1 MITLNVTYSGL
12 YVDAECDAVSG
23 QIGVLRA
30 QFSFSE
36 DWNEFPEK
44 TAVFCGSGSS
54 VSVLL
59 GESLSCE
66 VPSEVTEKP
75 GKLVIGVFATVQ
87 DADGRIRRYPGKPAT
102 VEIGSGTPIV
112 DTLPGD
118 DEISSYE
125 QLLYRLMA
133 VEEALDD
140 SINRANTAAA
150 GAESAAV
157 SADAAAV
164 RATDAS
170 VKAETNAESAKTAA
184 EVATRTASAA
194 NKAAKK
200 AEDAAVAV
208 SGAVER
214 ATEAAIKAE
223 EAASGV
229 ETAISDATAAAA
241 EAQKQAEAAENAAQ
255 NVEEAISAANTAAQN
270 ADRAASDADNAASS
284 ANSAASSA
292 NAAASAADTAASD
305 ATTAASDANKAAS
318 SARTAANNA
327 AAAAQNANEQANFA
341 YKEGLKTN
349 TARDEAN
356 TAAAAALDAANDA
369 NEATVSVHE
378 WWREERPLVE
388 QARAD
393 SETATASANTAA
405 QNANNATE
413 RAEAL
418 LAQGIPKNTSDLN
431 NDSGFI
437 TNAVTDLVN
446 YYLKSETY
454 TREEVLELIS
464 SIPKF
469 SIAVV
474 SALPTSDISET
485 TVYLVKS
492 GDDQSNLYTEYIRA
506 NGAWEMLGRQE
517 IDLTGYATETWVNTK
532 LKTKLDD
539 FTIEIYNGNNGNPKP
554 VRFASFNYSTCNS
567 EEGIAAKISLVSG
580 HGNGSSYAFLQD
592 AIIKVTHTGSVSVD
606 NFKYYGAS
614 AGTYDGAARQYGDIF
629 WLVDETNKIVDFY
642 CLMGQY
648 ARVKQTPW
656 KRLTYSTKGTVT
668 QYTTCTVYS
677 SGTMNWGNNA
687 EIALSTDLAGLQ
699 AQFGTDI
706 AGIQAQFVNYLPLAG
721 GAMTGSLVFN
731 GGDAAGASKIVL
743 ATGEGQI
750 TNSGTQTLFGFIDA
764 TTLAVGHSSY
774 AVNIRGN
781 ATRPLYNSK
790 EMALFSDVSALDTRL
805 SALESSAVSLLSGT
819 STPTADQGE
828 DGDIYLV
835 TG

>member
-1 MITLNVTYSGL
+1 MNVTYSGL

-30 QFSFSE
+30 QFSFTD

-59 GESLSCE
+59 GDSLSCE

-133 VEEALDD
+133 VEDALDE

-150 GAESAAV
+150 GAETAAV
-157 SADAAAV
+157 SADSAAV
-164 RATDAS
+164 RATDAA

-200 AEDAAVAV
+200 AEDAAAAV
-208 SGAVER
+208 SDAVER
-214 ATEAAIKAE
+214 ATEAAVKAE
-223 EAASGV
+223 EAAS
-229 ETAISDATAAAA
+229 
-241 EAQKQAEAAENAAQ
+241 
-255 NVEEAISAANTAAQN
+255 
-270 ADRAASDADNAASS
+270 DAD
-284 ANSAASSA
+284 
-292 NAAASAADTAASD
+292 
-305 ATTAASDANKAAS
+305 KAAS
-318 SARTAANNA
+318 SARVAASNA
-327 AAAAQNANEQANFA
+327 ESKGDYALEQANFA
-341 YKEGLKTN
+341 SREGQKTAVIRGE
-349 TARDEAN
+349 TKAAADSARMAATDAR
-356 TAAAAALDAANDA
+356 TAAT
-369 NEATVSVHE
+369 TVNE
-378 WWREERPLVE
+378 WWAEKQPVLE
-388 QARAD
+388 QALAD
-393 SETATASANTAA
+393 STTATSSANTAA

-418 LAQGIPKNTSDLN
+418 LARGVPKNTSDLT

-454 TREEVLELIS
+454 TRDEVLGLIS
-464 SIPKF
+464 AIPKF

-517 IDLTGYATETWVNTK
+517 IDLTGYATQAWVNTK
-532 LKTKLDD
+532 LQTKLDD
-539 FTIEIYNGNNGNPKP
+539 FTIEIYNGNKGNPNP
-554 VRFASFNYSTCNS
+554 VRFASFNYSTCTS

-614 AGTYDGAARQYGDIF
+614 TGTYDGAARQYGDIF

-668 QYTTCTVYS
+668 QYTTCTIYS

-699 AQFGTDI
+699 AQFGTDL
-706 AGIQAQFVNYLPLAG
+706 AGLQAQFGNYLPLSG
-721 GAMTGSLVFN
+721 GTMTGPLVFD

-743 ATGEGQI
+743 ATGKGQI
-750 TNSGTQTLFGFIDA
+750 TNSGTQTLFGFIGE
-764 TTLAVGHSSY
+764 TTLAMGHSSY

-781 ATRPLYNSK
+781 ATRPLYNNAD
-790 EMALFSDVSALDTRL
+790 MALLSDV
-805 SALESSAVSLLSGT
+805 
-819 STPTADQGE
+819 PTTKENWTFTLE
-828 DGDIYLV
+828 DGSTV
-835 TG
+835 TKAVYVG

>member
-30 QFSFSE
+30 QFSFTD

-133 VEEALDD
+133 VEDALDD

-150 GAESAAV
+150 GAETAAA
-157 SADAAAV
+157 SADSAAV
-164 RATDAS
+164 RATDAA
-170 VKAETNAESAKTAA
+170 VKAETNAESAKTVA

-200 AEDAAVAV
+200 AEDAAAAV
-208 SGAVER
+208 SDAVER
-214 ATEAAIKAE
+214 ATEAAVKAE

-255 NVEEAISAANTAAQN
+255 NVEEATSAANTAAQN

-292 NAAASAADTAASD
+292 NSAASAADTAASD
-305 ATTAASDANKAAS
+305 ATAAATDANKAAKIANAS
-318 SARTAANNA
+318 ADYADAKGLLAEERANYASREGQKTEIIRDQTKAAADSARMAATDARTAATTVNEWWA
-327 AAAAQNANEQANFA
+327 EKQPVLEQA
-341 YKEGLKTN
+341 LTDS
-349 TARDEAN
+349 TA
-356 TAAAAALDAANDA
+356 
-369 NEATVSVHE
+369 
-378 WWREERPLVE
+378 
-388 QARAD
+388 
-393 SETATASANTAA
+393 ATASANTAA
-405 QNANNATE
+405 AKANTATE

-418 LAQGIPKNTSDLN
+418 LARGVPKKTSDLT

-454 TREEVLELIS
+454 TRDEVLGLIS

-492 GDDQSNLYTEYIRA
+492 GDDQSNLYTEYIRV

-517 IDLTGYATETWVNTK
+517 IDLTGYATEAWVNTK
-532 LKTKLDD
+532 LQTKLDD
-539 FTIEIYNGNNGNPKP
+539 FTIEIYNGNKGNPNP
-554 VRFASFNYSTCNS
+554 VRFASFNYSTCTS

-592 AIIKVTHTGSVSVD
+592 AILKVTHTGSVSVD

-614 AGTYDGAARQYGDIF
+614 TGTYDGAARQYGDIF

-668 QYTTCTVYS
+668 QYTTCTIYS

-699 AQFGTDI
+699 AQFG
-706 AGIQAQFVNYLPLAG
+706 NYLPLSG
-721 GAMTGSLVFN
+721 GTMTGPLVFN

-743 ATGEGQI
+743 ATGKGQI
-750 TNSGTQTLFGFIDA
+750 TNSGTQTLFGFIGE
-764 TTLAVGHSSY
+764 TTLAMGHSSY

-781 ATRPLYNSK
+781 ATRPIYNSK
-790 EMALFSDVSALDTRL
+790 SMALLSDVP
-805 SALESSAVSLLSGT
+805 
-819 STPTADQGE
+819 STKENWTFTLE
-828 DGDIYLV
+828 DGSTV
-835 TG
+835 TKAVYVG